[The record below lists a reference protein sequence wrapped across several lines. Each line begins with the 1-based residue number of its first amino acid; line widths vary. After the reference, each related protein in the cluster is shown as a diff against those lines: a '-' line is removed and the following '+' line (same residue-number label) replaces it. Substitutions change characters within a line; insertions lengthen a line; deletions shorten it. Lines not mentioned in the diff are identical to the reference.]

1 MTPTPTPTPT
11 PTSTSTSID
20 DATDEH
26 HLGLVFWLGLAIGGA
41 VMAFGVRGVL
51 ADLGPDNP
59 FKLATWVVGLDLAHD
74 LLLAPAVVI
83 LGLLL
88 ARVLPASARG
98 PVRAAAGLSGMVV
111 LFSIPL
117 ITAWGRRAG
126 NSSTLPLNY
135 APRVLIVLAAIW
147 VVAGVVIVVRRVRT
161 A

>member
-1 MTPTPTPTPT
+1 MTPTPASTPT
-11 PTSTSTSID
+11 PTSTG
-20 DATDEH
+20 AGTDEH
-26 HLGLVFWLGLAIGGA
+26 HLGLVFWLGLVIGGA
-41 VMAFGVRGVL
+41 VMAFGARGVL

-59 FKLATWVVGLDLAHD
+59 VKLATWVVGLDLAHD

-135 APRVLIVLAAIW
+135 AHSVLIVLAAIW
-147 VVAGVVIVVRRVRT
+147 VVTGAVIVMRRVRVT
-161 A
+161 

>member
-1 MTPTPTPTPT
+1 MTPTPTPSSSSSSSSS
-11 PTSTSTSID
+11 STD
-20 DATDEH
+20 DATDQH
-26 HLGLVFWLGLAIGGA
+26 HLGLVFWLGLVIGGA
-41 VMAFGVRGVL
+41 VMAFGIRGAL

-83 LGLLL
+83 IGLLL
-88 ARVLPASARG
+88 ARVVPAPARG
-98 PVRAAAGLSGMVV
+98 PLRAAAGLSGIVV

-135 APRVLIVLAAIW
+135 AHSVLIVLAAMWI
-147 VVAGVVIVVRRVRT
+147 VAGAVIVMRRLR
-161 A
+161 AA